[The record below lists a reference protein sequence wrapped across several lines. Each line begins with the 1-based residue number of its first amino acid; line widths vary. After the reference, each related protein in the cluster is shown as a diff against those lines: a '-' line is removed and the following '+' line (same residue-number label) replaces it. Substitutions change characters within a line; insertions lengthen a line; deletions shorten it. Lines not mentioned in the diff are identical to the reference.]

1 MKLFSLLFCSLM
13 TFIVSAQP
21 PKGCDEILITGVS
34 MQELFEKLL
43 DHHFLI
49 DKKDTDLGTIKTERR
64 DINYEKQKGGFI
76 VINLRVKDSTAYIHA
91 TCGLDMTFTNNGI
104 LEYRVENKGM
114 KGSIIKDAFEV
125 MNQLALSFSKP
136 ITYNKTR

>member
-1 MKLFSLLFCSLM
+1 MENIIKKSKKVNVYVDGYNLYFGMKAAGFDHC
-13 TFIVSAQP
+13 
-21 PKGCDEILITGVS
+21 KW
-34 MQELFEKLL
+34 L
-43 DHHFLI
+43 DVLALSNTLKNEGHE
-49 DKKDTDLGTIKTERR
+49 LGTIKTERR